1 MYAIVDIAGQQFRI
15 EKGQEVLVHRLE
27 GEKGSKVDFDK
38 VLLIEHEGKTIVGT
52 PFVEG
57 AQVQATIID
66 HLKGD
71 KVLVFKKKKRK
82 GYQKLNGHRQYLSL
96 LMVEEI
102 LESGAKPKKESKA
115 KEVKAEVPEVKKEVV
130 AKVTAVAEKPKP
142 VKKTTRKPATEK
154 AAVKTKKTTKTTKAV
169 KAAPATKEATV
180 KTKKTAKT
188 TKAAK
193 PSPKKDAKA

>member
-27 GEKGSKVDFDK
+27 GEKGSQVDFDR
-38 VLLIEHEGKTIVGT
+38 VLLIEQEGKTIVGT

-66 HLKGD
+66 HLRGD

-82 GYQKLNGHRQYLSL
+82 GYKKLNGHRQYLSL

-102 LESGAKPKKESKA
+102 LEKGAKPKKESKA
-115 KEVKAEVPEVKKEVV
+115 KAEKAEVPAVKEEVV
-130 AKVTAVAEKPKP
+130 AEVTAAAAEPKP
-142 VKKTTRKPATEK
+142 VKKTTPKP
-154 AAVKTKKTTKTTKAV
+154 AV
-169 KAAPATKEATV
+169 KAAPATGDSSV

-193 PSPKKDAKA
+193 PAPKKDAEA